1 MMPGAGDRAVAQV
14 ASQSVVRT
22 SCGRELVVGR
32 LRLDGLPHRT
42 LRVTL
47 DVGCQPYDRGEVWMS
62 LTAAEARQLAGRL
75 LAQAARVD
83 RESAA
88 TLP

>member
-1 MMPGAGDRAVAQV
+1 MPGAGDRAVAQV
-14 ASQSVVRT
+14 ASRSVVRT

-47 DVGCQPYDRGEVWMS
+47 DVGCQPYDHGEVWAS
-62 LTAAEARQLAGRL
+62 LTAAEARQLAGHL
-75 LAQAARVD
+75 LAQAAAVE
-83 RESAA
+83 RESAE
-88 TLP
+88 TSR

>member
-1 MMPGAGDRAVAQV
+1 MRGRERAGGRA
-14 ASQSVVRT
+14 ASRTVIRT

-32 LRLDGLPHRT
+32 LRLDGLPHPT

-47 DVGCQPYDRGEVWMS
+47 DIGCQPYDRGEVWAS
-62 LTAAEARQLAGRL
+62 LTAAEARQLATQL
-75 LAQAARVD
+75 LAQATAAE

-88 TLP
+88 TRR

>member
-1 MMPGAGDRAVAQV
+1 MRVRPGTVI
-14 ASQSVVRT
+14 RT

-32 LRLDGLPHRT
+32 LRLDGLPQPT

-47 DVGCQPYDRGEVWMS
+47 DVGCQPYDRGEVWAS
-62 LTAAEARQLAGRL
+62 LTAAEARQLGGEL
-75 LAQAARVD
+75 LAQAAAAE

-88 TLP
+88 TTR